1 MDYIGQYAVIHL
13 VLHVVCICIA
23 YWALQSI
30 RLDQFFKR
38 IRHSITS
45 VYDIC
50 CYFIRHCSKQFYC
63 RFVTIL
69 DAGKIF
75 NKISLTL

>member
-30 RLDQFFKR
+30 RLEKKKKKGYATQLQVCMIFVA
-38 IRHSITS
+38 ILLGTAVSN
-45 VYDIC
+45 
-50 CYFIRHCSKQFYC
+50 FIVDLLQYSTQVKYL
-63 RFVTIL
+63 I
-69 DAGKIF
+69 K
-75 NKISLTL
+75 

>member
-30 RLDQFFKR
+30 RLDQFFKKGYATQLQVCM
-38 IRHSITS
+38 IFVAILLGTAVSN
-45 VYDIC
+45 
-50 CYFIRHCSKQFYC
+50 FIVDLLQYSTQ
-63 RFVTIL
+63 VNIL
-69 DAGKIF
+69 IK
-75 NKISLTL
+75 

>member
-30 RLDQFFKR
+30 Q
-38 IRHSITS
+38 IRSI
-45 VYDIC
+45 
-50 CYFIRHCSKQFYC
+50 F
-63 RFVTIL
+63 
-69 DAGKIF
+69 
-75 NKISLTL
+75 

>member
-30 RLDQFFKR
+30 RLDQNYKKGYATQLQVCMIFVA
-38 IRHSITS
+38 ILLGTAVSN
-45 VYDIC
+45 
-50 CYFIRHCSKQFYC
+50 FIVDLLQYSTQVKYL
-63 RFVTIL
+63 I
-69 DAGKIF
+69 K
-75 NKISLTL
+75 